1 MPRRHEPAGAH
12 CDQAIRVATSAH
24 LFAKRPTLRIAII
37 AGEASGDLLGAG
49 LIRAVV
55 ARYPQAQ
62 FEGIGGPR
70 MDAAGCD
77 ILYPMERLSVIGL
90 LETFHRYRELRGVR
104 RRLIQRF
111 IDDPP
116 DLFVG
121 VDAPDFNLTLELALR
136 QAGISTVHYASP
148 QVWAWRKYRLPKIRR
163 AVDMMLTL
171 FPFEEQFFRKHGVNA
186 RFVGHPLADIIPDST
201 DQGAAR
207 SELGLA
213 TDDDVVALLPGSR
226 LSEVSLL
233 AQPMIRAAGW
243 LARRRR
249 GVRFIVPLVNDQVR
263 RQFET
268 ALVETG
274 VAASGEAPEI
284 TLLTGNARAAMAAAD
299 AVLLAS
305 GTASL
310 EALLLKRPMVITY
323 RLSRF
328 SWWVASMV
336 VNVPFAGLPNLL
348 AGKALVPEL
357 LQDDGTP
364 EKLGGALLE
373 YFEQPAKAELLREEF
388 RRIHDVLRNHA
399 DERAADAV
407 LEVMG
412 VPVSG

>member
-1 MPRRHEPAGAH
+1 M
-12 CDQAIRVATSAH
+12 
-24 LFAKRPTLRIAII
+24 RIAII

-49 LIRAVV
+49 LIRAVT
-55 ARYPQAQ
+55 ARYPQVR

-70 MDAAGCD
+70 MIAAGCD
-77 ILYPMERLSVIGL
+77 ILYPMERLAVIGL
-90 LETFHRYRELRGVR
+90 LEAFRRYRELRGVR

-136 QAGISTVHYASP
+136 RAGIPTVHYASP
-148 QVWAWRKYRLPKIRR
+148 QVWAWRRYRLPKIRR

-171 FPFEEQFFRKHGVNA
+171 FPFEEKFFRDHGVNA

-207 SELGLA
+207 AELGLA
-213 TDDDVVALLPGSR
+213 PDIDVVALLPGSR

-233 AQPMIRAAGW
+233 AEPMIRAARW
-243 LARRRR
+243 LTGQRS
-249 GVRFIVPLVNDQVR
+249 GIRFVVPLVNDQVR
-263 RQFET
+263 EQFESI
-268 ALVETG
+268 LS
-274 VAASGEAPEI
+274 ASGNSPEI
-284 TLLTGNARAAMAAAD
+284 QLLTGNARTAMAAAD

-323 RLSRF
+323 KLSRF
-328 SWWVASMV
+328 SWWIASMV

-348 AGKALVPEL
+348 AGKAVVPEL

-364 EKLGGALLE
+364 EKLGRALLDYLE
-373 YFEQPAKAELLREEF
+373 NPTRAEHLKEEF
-388 RRIHDVLRNHA
+388 RRIHGVLRNHA

-407 LEVMG
+407 LEVIG